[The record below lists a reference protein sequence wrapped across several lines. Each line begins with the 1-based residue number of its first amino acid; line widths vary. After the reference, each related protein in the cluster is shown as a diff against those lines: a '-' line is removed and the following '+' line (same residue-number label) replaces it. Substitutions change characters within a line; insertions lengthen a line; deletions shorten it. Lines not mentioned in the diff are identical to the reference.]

1 LPSLIYFTNATYDAK
16 RRVTG
21 LYANAQIED
30 DGPNRETYHEG
41 TYRCSRVGHADC
53 QPDLAAP
60 KRAHVIEDR
69 SDHELNLRRHDWRFG
84 LAQCVHYLLI

>member
-30 DGPNRETYHEG
+30 DGPNRETYHVG

-53 QPDLAAP
+53 QPDLRSAR
-60 KRAHVIEDR
+60 RAGFPASRV
-69 SDHELNLRRHDWRFG
+69 RFPD
-84 LAQCVHYLLI
+84 

>member
-1 LPSLIYFTNATYDAK
+1 VSEGNGRLQAPAD
-16 RRVTG
+16 G

-53 QPDLAAP
+53 QPDLRSAR
-60 KRAHVIEDR
+60 RAGFPASRVR
-69 SDHELNLRRHDWRFG
+69 FPDWSTTLSVRTNRLLS
-84 LAQCVHYLLI
+84 LAGIPSLAVV